1 MAMIRFKFL
10 RIGEEFTFTEN
21 SQMVYT
27 KIGIRLY
34 SQGSVEDWIESNHR
48 EILSTDMLVYRVKE
62 DK

>member
-1 MAMIRFKFL
+1 VAMIRFKFL